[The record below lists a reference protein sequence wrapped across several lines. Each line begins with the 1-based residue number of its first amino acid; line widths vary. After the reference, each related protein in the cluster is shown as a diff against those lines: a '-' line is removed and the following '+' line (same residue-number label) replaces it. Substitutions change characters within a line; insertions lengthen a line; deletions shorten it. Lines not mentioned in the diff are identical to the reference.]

1 MKSPAPSRRWLL
13 VLCSLAIL
21 LVCPQPAV
29 AQRCSNFRTCEE
41 AMRSLKSGNTRIDG
55 DDDGIPCEALCKGG
69 KGGSPPPRGP
79 SSPRPKATLI
89 SGRAGLISVGDGDT
103 IRVRASSGESVTV
116 RLDCIDAPET
126 AQGASDAAAT
136 QTLRQLVGS
145 GPLEIRP
152 QTIDRYG
159 RTVAEVYANGRNLNV
174 EMVRLE
180 WLAPWETLVS
190 ATKHYKYRRLVDVR
204 SDTQL

>member
-13 VLCSLAIL
+13 VLCFLAIL

-41 AMRSLKSGNTRIDG
+41 AMRSLKSGNTRTDG
-55 DDDGIPCEALCKGG
+55 DGDGIPCEALCKGG

-145 GPLEIRP
+145 GPLKIRP

-159 RTVAEVYANGRNLNV
+159 RTVTEVYANERNLNV